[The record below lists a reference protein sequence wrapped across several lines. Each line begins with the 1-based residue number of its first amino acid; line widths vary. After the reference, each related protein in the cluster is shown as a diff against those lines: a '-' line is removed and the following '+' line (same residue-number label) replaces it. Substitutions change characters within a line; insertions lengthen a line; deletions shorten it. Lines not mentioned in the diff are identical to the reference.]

1 MFYSSFRTQL
11 RVTRPNTCIMS
22 AQLQPRCRNERSVTL
37 FSSFPSK
44 FPPEII
50 IIREKSQP
58 GENDSR
64 QLFAKRVANLSPGFT
79 IRIFRPGGDTSLFKT
94 RGRDIRGTRRDESVC
109 SIVGGVAC
117 QTDVEIYL
125 TVAKKEEQRS
135 IDRIRV
141 NQDSAYRTLWLRYSL
156 AADNP

>member
-1 MFYSSFRTQL
+1 MIRASCLQNALQICPPDL
-11 RVTRPNTCIMS
+11 RS
-22 AQLQPRCRNERSVTL
+22 AFSVPVAIPL
-37 FSSFPSK
+37 FLK
-44 FPPEII
+44 LEGEIS
-50 IIREKSQP
+50 E
-58 GENDSR
+58 EW
-64 QLFAKRVANLSPGFT
+64 
-79 IRIFRPGGDTSLFKT
+79 
-94 RGRDIRGTRRDESVC
+94 RDESVC

>member
-1 MFYSSFRTQL
+1 MF
-11 RVTRPNTCIMS
+11 
-22 AQLQPRCRNERSVTL
+22 
-37 FSSFPSK
+37 
-44 FPPEII
+44 
-50 IIREKSQP
+50 
-58 GENDSR
+58 
-64 QLFAKRVANLSPGFT
+64 
-79 IRIFRPGGDTSLFKT
+79 
-94 RGRDIRGTRRDESVC
+94 
-109 SIVGGVAC
+109 GGVAC